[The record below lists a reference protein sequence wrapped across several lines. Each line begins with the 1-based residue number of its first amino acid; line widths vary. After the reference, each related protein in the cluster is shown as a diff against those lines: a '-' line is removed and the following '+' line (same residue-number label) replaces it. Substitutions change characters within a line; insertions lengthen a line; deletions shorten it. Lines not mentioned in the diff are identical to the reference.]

1 MWQQGIRFIIKQ
13 LLTTIIISLFLV
25 ITGITAYASN
35 TSSASHSKELISTF
49 DTDDKYLGEVNLCDP
64 QGTLCYTKS
73 AYKDSENGRIY
84 VLGFGGTYTRTY
96 AQKSN
101 DSRWEYMIRY
111 DNNWYY
117 FSF

>member
-1 MWQQGIRFIIKQ
+1 MKK
-13 LLTTIIISLFLV
+13 LLTTIIISLTLV

-35 TSSASHSKELISTF
+35 TSSILHSKELISTF
-49 DTDDKYLGEVNLCDP
+49 ATADDEDESLGPVNLCDP
-64 QGTLCYTKS
+64 NGTVCLNAN
-73 AYKDSENGRIY
+73 AYKDHETGRIY
-84 VLGFGGTYTRTY
+84 LKVINSRNQVESASDYY

-111 DNNWYY
+111 ENQWYY